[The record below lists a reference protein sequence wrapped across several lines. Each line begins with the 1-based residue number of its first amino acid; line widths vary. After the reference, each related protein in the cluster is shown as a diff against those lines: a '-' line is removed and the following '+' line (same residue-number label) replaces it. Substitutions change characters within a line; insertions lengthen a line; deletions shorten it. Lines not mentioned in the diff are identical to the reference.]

1 MSFQKSFIGL
11 LFASA
16 IMLAGGQ
23 SHLALAA
30 SAVPLRAAGPEWVL
44 HEALHPDCGPGRLKV
59 EVVGTG
65 QASHLG
71 RYTVVRQHCFNL
83 ATFAIEEGRFVQ
95 TAANGDELWGT
106 YTGSTQAVLEFAPD
120 GSPLVIVIAS
130 PTQITGGTGRF
141 YHATGAGHTRGVFNV
156 GTKVGTFTFDGEITY
171 QAADSAGQ

>member
-1 MSFQKSFIGL
+1 MSHQKLFIEL
-11 LFASA
+11 LLASA
-16 IMLAGGQ
+16 IMLASGQ

-30 SAVPLRAAGPEWVL
+30 PAVPLRASGPEWVL
-44 HEALHPDCGPGRLKV
+44 QEAPHPDCGPGRLKV
-59 EVVGTG
+59 EVEGTG

-71 RYTVVRQHCFNL
+71 RYTVARQHCFNL
-83 ATFAIEEGRFVQ
+83 ATFTIEDGSFVQ

-141 YHATGAGHTRGVFNV
+141 SHATGAGHTRGVFNV
-156 GTKVGTFTFDGEITY
+156 VTKVGTFTFEGEIAY
-171 QAADSAGQ
+171 QASDGAGQ